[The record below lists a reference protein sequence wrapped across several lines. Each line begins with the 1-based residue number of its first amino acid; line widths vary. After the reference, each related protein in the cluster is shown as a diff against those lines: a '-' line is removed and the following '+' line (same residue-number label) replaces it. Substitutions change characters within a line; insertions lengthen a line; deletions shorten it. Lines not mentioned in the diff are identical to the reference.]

1 MKKASKN
8 ISEEV
13 KEKWK
18 EQLKNFPQTPG
29 VYLMKNKLNQIIY
42 IGKAK
47 NLRDRVSSYFIQNHS
62 TSDRTLYKTYFL
74 VRQIHS
80 IDHIKTM
87 TEVEAFLLEAS
98 LVKKHHPR
106 YNIRLRDDKAY
117 PYIRL
122 SLQDK
127 FPRFYLSRRV
137 KQDGAIYFGPY
148 TQSSFV
154 KETMHILNK
163 TFQIRDCKNTFFNSR
178 TRPCLTHQIGH
189 CSAPCVKLITQK
201 KYNQSVNKA
210 LEFLKGQNQKLFNSL
225 NRQMKKAASL
235 EQFEVAARLR
245 DALLAMEKSLEKL
258 PIIDK
263 KSKIDQDVIGYFGN
277 EKGTLLAMLHI
288 RGGRQIGEHSQLFSI
303 NARSPMAE
311 IENIFLAFINQ
322 FYVDH
327 IVPDELLIS
336 IDLPKDI
343 KALIQEAL
351 QKKSGKKAVRVRFP
365 VDTQGGQ
372 LLQRVDL
379 FAHDLFKE
387 QMQKTEQKSQGLI
400 EIQRRFALKEFPKRI
415 ECFDIST
422 LQGKH
427 TVASQ
432 VVFEDGIPAKEYY
445 RHYKIKKVKKTDDFA
460 SMKEVLSR
468 RLNHTEYGDPQLIL
482 LDGGKGQLNVA
493 LEALK
498 ELGRDDIP
506 IVALAK
512 ARSQFSKK
520 EELDSSLATHS
531 EERFFLPGRKNPI
544 VFKSQSQPFQILVS
558 LRDEAHRFAI
568 THHRKLRTKDT
579 FDSQLDHIK
588 GLSKQ
593 KKATLLTHFQT
604 IENIQQASAE
614 DISQLKGFNQILAE
628 RILIAL
634 KKIP

>member
-1 MKKASKN
+1 MKKADKDIN
-8 ISEEV
+8 EQV
-13 KEKWK
+13 REKWK
-18 EQLKNFPQTPG
+18 EQLKIFPKTPG

-47 NLRDRVSSYFIQNHS
+47 NLRDRVSSYFIKSHS
-62 TSDRTLYKTYFL
+62 TSEKVFYKTYFL

-106 YNIRLRDDKAY
+106 YNIRLKDDKAY

-122 SLQDK
+122 SLQDT

-137 KQDGAIYFGPY
+137 KQDGSIYFGPY

-163 TFQIRDCKNTFFNSR
+163 TFQLRDCKNTFFKSR

-210 LEFLKGQNQKLFNSL
+210 LEFLKGQNQKLFTNL
-225 NRQMKKAASL
+225 NKQMKKAASL

-245 DALLAMEKSLEKL
+245 DALLAMERSLEKL
-258 PIIDK
+258 PMIDK
-263 KSKIDQDVIGYFGN
+263 KSKIDQDVIGYFGD

-288 RGGRQIGEHSQLFSI
+288 RNGRQIGEHFQLFSV
-303 NARSPMAE
+303 NARSPIAD
-311 IENIFLAFINQ
+311 IKNIFLAFINQ

-327 IVPDELLIS
+327 IIPDELLIS

-343 KALIQEAL
+343 KALIQKAL
-351 QKKSGKKAVRVRFP
+351 QQKSDKKVRVRFP
-365 VDTQGGQ
+365 VDTHGSK
-372 LLQRVDL
+372 LLQKVDL

-387 QMQKTEQKSQGLI
+387 QVQKTEQKSQGLLD
-400 EIQRRFALKEFPKRI
+400 IQKRFALKEFPKRI

-422 LQGKH
+422 LQGKN

-445 RHYKIKKVKKTDDFA
+445 RHYKIKKVKKIDDFA

-468 RLNHTEYGDPQLIL
+468 RLSHTEYEDPQLIL

-493 LEALK
+493 LEVLK

-506 IVALAK
+506 VAALAK

-520 EELDSSLATHS
+520 GKKDSSLATHS
-531 EERFFLPGRKNPI
+531 EERFFLPGRKNPVI
-544 VFKSQSQPFQILVS
+544 FKPQSQPFQILVS

-568 THHRKLRTKDT
+568 THHRKLRTKDA
-579 FDSQLDHIK
+579 FESQLDHIK
-588 GLSKQ
+588 GLSQQ
-593 KKATLLTHFQT
+593 KKATLLEHFQT
-604 IENIQQASAE
+604 IEDIRQASAQE
-614 DISQLKGFNQILAE
+614 ISQLKGFSHILAE
-628 RILIAL
+628 RILISL
-634 KKIP
+634 KKTS